1 MKKLNEVEVDSNH
14 FELINDARCPRQLYR
29 VNEQDQYALCFLDE
43 SERVFRFESSVFT
56 ELLSEIEDGVTDVT
70 LVESTVHKVGTC
82 PQDGFEI
89 RLYLEDR
96 TAIGIFQNDNVR
108 FYLPAQYKEHIE
120 NLSSVPVTELW
131 NLPPDYPFDF
141 LEMSLGL
148 KKHIE
153 PYISK
158 MSPSE
163 VIYRLWRDYLN
174 CLRDEKMQPE
184 ADQTTLVHGEF
195 GDFLVIES
203 SDRRVFL
210 QHIP

>member
-1 MKKLNEVEVDSNH
+1 MKKLNEVKVDSNS
-14 FELINDARCPRQLYR
+14 FELINDSRCPRQLYR

-43 SERVFRFESSVFT
+43 SKRIFRFESSVFT
-56 ELLSEIEDGVTDVT
+56 ELLGEIEGGVTDVT
-70 LVESTVHKVGTC
+70 LVESTVHKIGAC
-82 PQDGFEI
+82 PKDGFEI
-89 RLYLEDR
+89 RLYLGDG

-108 FYLPAQYKEHIE
+108 FYLPTEYKQHIE
-120 NLSSVPVTELW
+120 DLSSVPVTELW

-148 KKHIE
+148 KKQLE

-184 ADQTTLVHGEF
+184 ADQTTLVHGVF